1 MVARD
6 DQRGVGRGAQQKVAH
21 GAGDGALVKVVA
33 GEEAARA
40 DLGPPR
46 RQVLAHAVVVV
57 ARVDVG
63 EIADRER
70 YERSREVRRS
80 PTGGKLTKS
89 VQARQRLPALGGP
102 DHIQLKSHTP
112 S

>member
-40 DLGPPR
+40 DLGLSR
-46 RQVLAHAVVVV
+46 HQVLAG
-57 ARVDVG
+57 VDGRWAECITSEVG
-63 EIADRER
+63 LLSLDSA
-70 YERSREVRRS
+70 
-80 PTGGKLTKS
+80 
-89 VQARQRLPALGGP
+89 
-102 DHIQLKSHTP
+102 
-112 S
+112 

>member
-46 RQVLAHAVVVV
+46 RQVLARAVVVV

-63 EIADRER
+63 EIER
-70 YERSREVRRS
+70 GVAPNTKRLDGVFAPRRPSASLRSLWAAEPSRS
-80 PTGGKLTKS
+80 NAFPTEAI
-89 VQARQRLPALGGP
+89 VMP
-102 DHIQLKSHTP
+102 H
-112 S
+112 

>member
-6 DQRGVGRGAQQKVAH
+6 DQRGVGRGAQQKVVH

-46 RQVLAHAVVVV
+46 RQVLAHAVGVV
-57 ARVDVG
+57 ARADTG
-63 EIADRER
+63 EIER
-70 YERSREVRRS
+70 GVARRRRASTISIRAWPRPLERSNKQLADS
-80 PTGGKLTKS
+80 Y
-89 VQARQRLPALGGP
+89 LGYVF
-102 DHIQLKSHTP
+102 S
-112 S
+112 